1 MSQTL
6 RVALFGGT
14 FDPVH
19 LGHLAVAEAARKA
32 LKLDHVMFIPCRQ
45 SPHKEHGTL
54 ASEEDRLEMLELA
67 MAEFPWATV
76 SEIEMLLPPPSY
88 SWITAEAMREV
99 YPESRLFWLMGSDQW
114 SVIQSW
120 NRPDHLADLVEFIVH
135 DRGGKSEPQ
144 PGFRAHT
151 IKGAHPASA
160 SEIRSHAPNSL
171 HSHWLAPKVERF
183 IRLQGLYGWQP

>member
-32 LKLDHVMFIPCRQ
+32 LKLDRVMFIPCRQ

-67 MAEFPWATV
+67 LAEFPWATV

-135 DRGGKSEPQ
+135 DRGGESEPQ
-144 PGFRAHT
+144 PGFRAHM

-160 SEIRSHAPNSL
+160 SEIRSHAPTSL

-183 IRLQGLYGWQP
+183 IRLRGLYG